1 MKKIIV
7 FLFVSLAVMQGAN
20 AQLGIF
26 NHLTIGANVGT
37 PGIGA
42 DVAMPITRFLIIS
55 CSIKVSSV
63 IVQQIYTFFWY

>member
-42 DVAMPITRFLIIS
+42 DVAMPVTRFFA
-55 CSIKVSSV
+55 KDHVSSRYFSLK
-63 IVQQIYTFFWY
+63 Q